1 MSTDITKRHELCLV
15 SRNELS
21 VCGITDV
28 LSFDDTTIMLDTV
41 MGKLT
46 VDGSELHIKSL
57 DVEQG
62 SISVDGKI
70 SGLNYADE
78 AETRKGGFFG
88 RLFR

>member
-1 MSTDITKRHELCLV
+1 MSTDITKRHELCLAM
-15 SRNELS
+15 RNELS

-28 LSFDDTTIMLDTV
+28 LSFDDTSIYLDTV

-46 VDGSELHIKSL
+46 IDGEGLHIKSL

-62 SISVDGKI
+62 NITVDGKI
-70 SGLNYADE
+70 DGLSYSDE
-78 AETRKGGFFG
+78 TEKQKNGIFG